1 MEHDIVDLYCPKCD
15 ERTTC
20 VVGRVDMDKPL
31 ACGNCGRVTRWGS
44 LRTASGI
51 RLEDH
56 SKVFELFKRAGSTTD
71 IPGEGMGMSYV
82 QTILRRHG
90 GLIWL
95 ESELGKGTTFYFSI
109 PHQVNKERNDV

>member
-20 VVGRVDMDKPL
+20 VVGNVDMDKPL

-56 SKVFELFKRAGSTTD
+56 IADVARNALGQAHGLK
-71 IPGEGMGMSYV
+71 PG
-82 QTILRRHG
+82 L
-90 GLIWL
+90 
-95 ESELGKGTTFYFSI
+95 
-109 PHQVNKERNDV
+109 